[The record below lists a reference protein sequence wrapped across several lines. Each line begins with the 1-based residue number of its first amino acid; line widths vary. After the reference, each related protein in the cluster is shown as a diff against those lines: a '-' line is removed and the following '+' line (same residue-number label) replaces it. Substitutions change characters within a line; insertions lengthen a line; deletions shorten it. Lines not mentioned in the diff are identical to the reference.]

1 MGALLSGNYEYLG
14 MALEDKLHQPYRAH
28 LIPGLA
34 EVFAAA
40 KAQGAYNAIISGA
53 GSTVMAY
60 AAPEADGR
68 AIAEAMVA
76 AFAKQG
82 ERAAYHLV
90 TLDTEG
96 VRVLA

>member
-1 MGALLSGNYEYLG
+1 

-40 KAQGAYNAIISGA
+40 KAAGAYNAIISGA

-60 AAPEADGR
+60 AAPEVDGK

-76 AFAKQG
+76 EFAKQG
-82 ERAAYHLV
+82 EHATYQLLE
-90 TLDTEG
+90 LDCEG
-96 VRVLA
+96 VKTL